1 MNELYTQE
9 PTTARPSPTGVM
21 TAFGCPRDFGG
32 RELVYTVVSPR
43 ARGLSVGINLSP
55 GHCCNFRCTYCE
67 SSPRPFQLPQAVDA
81 ARVGEELAATLGE
94 VWSGNVRLRPAY
106 RALPEELVR
115 LRHVALSG
123 DGEPT
128 LCPNFNE
135 VVEEVVHLRAR
146 GRFPFFKM
154 VLLTN
159 GTGLGSRAV
168 QEGLTLFT
176 VHDEVWA
183 KLDAGSQEHMD
194 RVNRPDCTIETVL
207 DNLLA
212 LARRRPVVIQ
222 SLFATVNGVGPSAA
236 EVDVYARRLR
246 DLKDSGAA
254 IPLVQVYSATRPTQ
268 SSSCGHLPLRSLSQI
283 ARRVREVSGLRAE
296 VF

>member
-1 MNELYTQE
+1 MNDLSTQE
-9 PTTARPSPTGVM
+9 PTTGRPAATGVL
-21 TAFGCPRDFGG
+21 TAFGCPREFAG

-43 ARGLSVGINLSP
+43 AGGLSVGINLSP
-55 GHCCNFRCTYCE
+55 DHCCNFRCIYCE
-67 SSPRPFQLPQAVDA
+67 SDPKAFQTPEPVDA
-81 ARVGEELAATLGE
+81 ALVGEELSTTLTE
-94 VWSGNVRLRPAY
+94 VWNGNVRLRPAY

-159 GTGLGSRAV
+159 GTGLNERAV

-183 KLDAGSQEHMD
+183 KLDAGTQDHMD
-194 RVNRPDCTIETVL
+194 RVNRPECRIEEVL
-207 DNLLA
+207 ENILG

-222 SLFATVNGVGPSAA
+222 SLFASVNGVGPAPA
-236 EVDVYARRLR
+236 EVDQFARRLK
-246 DLKDSGAA
+246 DLRESGAN
-254 IPLVQVYSATRPTQ
+254 IPLVQVYSATRPTCG
-268 SSSCGHLPLRSLSQI
+268 SGCGHLPLRSLSQI